1 MVWYAILEDGERHM
15 NGIRICPKCG
25 SKDYSMVF
33 QGGAN
38 SENKPFWECS
48 DCSFK
53 QEEDDK
59 INSFDFDQGYNLD
72 EVYDQ

>member
-1 MVWYAILEDGERHM
+1 MKD
-15 NGIRICPKCG
+15 NRICPKCG
-25 SKDYSMVF
+25 SKDFSMIF
-33 QGGAN
+33 QGN
-38 SENKPFWECS
+38 ENLESKAFWECS

-59 INSFDFDQGYNLD
+59 IDSFDYDQGYNLD